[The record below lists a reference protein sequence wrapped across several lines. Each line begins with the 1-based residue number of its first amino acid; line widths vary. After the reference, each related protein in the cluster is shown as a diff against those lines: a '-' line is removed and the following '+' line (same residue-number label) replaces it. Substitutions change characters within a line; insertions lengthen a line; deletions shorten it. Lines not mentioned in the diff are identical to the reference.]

1 MLPSFFAQFLPFAAF
16 AITLKSVMGLN
27 RDFVGKEF
35 ERRSHLVTQDEIAK
49 YAAVIG
55 GAENPAYASGVAP
68 PSFPVIY
75 ELPFLETIWSDPE
88 LNGGEEQAR
97 KNVLMLVHGDQKMV
111 FVKPLMAGMEVAF
124 SAEVS
129 DIQDKGSG
137 EVLALRTQSM
147 VDGEIVCESNWGLF
161 VRGIGSGKKPE
172 RSGKKPS
179 APKAEETSKP
189 KPVFTSAIDVPADIT
204 PRYADASNDHNPIHL
219 NKDVA
224 KEAGLKGVVV
234 HGLCTMSMAMQK
246 IIDGTLGGAPEN
258 LKSLAVRFSAPVY
271 PGDTLNLKC
280 FEAGEGAM
288 KFEASSDGVKV
299 IKGGFA
305 EIR

>member
-1 MLPSFFAQFLPFAAF
+1 ME
-16 AITLKSVMGLN
+16 LN
-27 RDFVGKEF
+27 RDFISKGF
-35 ERRSHLVTQDEIAK
+35 ERRSHIITQDEIAK

-55 GAENPAYASGVAP
+55 GAGNTAYASGVAP

-88 LNGGEEQAR
+88 LNGGKEQAK
-97 KNVLMLVHGDQKMV
+97 KNVLMLVHGDQKMT

-172 RSGKKPS
+172 RSAKKPS
-179 APKAEETSKP
+179 APKPAGSAAPQT
-189 KPVFTSAIDVPADIT
+189 VFTSGIDVPADIT

-219 NKDVA
+219 NEDVA

-246 IIDGTLGGAPEN
+246 IIDGYLGGAPEN

-271 PGDTLNLKC
+271 PGDTLNLEC
-280 FEAGEGAM
+280 FEAGQNAI
-288 KFEASSDGVKV
+288 KFEASVGGMKV

-305 EIR
+305 EIM

>member
-1 MLPSFFAQFLPFAAF
+1 MLPSFLLFRVFATNLN
-16 AITLKSVMGLN
+16 SVMGLN
-27 RDFVGKEF
+27 RDFIGKEF
-35 ERRSHLVTQDEIAK
+35 ERCSHQVTQDEIAK

-55 GAENPAYASGVAP
+55 GTENPAYASGVAP

-75 ELPFLETIWSDPE
+75 ELPFLEKIWSDPE
-88 LNGGEEQAR
+88 LNGGEEQAK

-137 EVLALRTQSM
+137 EVLALRSQSM

-161 VRGIGSGKKPE
+161 VRGIGSGKK
-172 RSGKKPS
+172 SGGGKEPS
-179 APKAEETSKP
+179 APKPAETSDP
-189 KPVFTSAIDVPADIT
+189 EPVFTSTINVPADIT
-204 PRYADASNDHNPIHL
+204 PRYADASNDRNPIHL
-219 NKDVA
+219 DEKVA
-224 KEAGLKGVVV
+224 KEAGLKGIVV

-246 IIDGTLGGAPEN
+246 IIDGHLGGVPEN

-271 PGDTLNLKC
+271 PGDTLMLEC
-280 FEAGEGAM
+280 FEVGEGSI
-288 KFEASSDGVKV
+288 KFEASSGGVKV

-305 EIR
+305 EIG

>member
-1 MLPSFFAQFLPFAAF
+1 ME
-16 AITLKSVMGLN
+16 LN
-27 RDFVGKEF
+27 RDFIGKKF
-35 ERRSHLVTQDEIAK
+35 ERRSHLVMQDEIAE

-55 GAENPAYASGVAP
+55 GAENTAYASGVAP

-75 ELPFLETIWSDPE
+75 ELPFLESIWSDPE
-88 LNGGEEQAR
+88 LNGGVEQAK

-111 FVKPLMAGMEVAF
+111 FHKPLRAGMEVTF
-124 SAEVS
+124 SAGVT

-137 EVLALRTQSM
+137 EVLALRTESR
-147 VDGEIVCESNWGLF
+147 VDGELVCESNWGLF

-172 RSGKKPS
+172 RSAKKPS
-179 APKAEETSKP
+179 APKPGETSAP
-189 KPVFTSAIDVPADIT
+189 TTVFTSTIKVPADIT

-219 NKDVA
+219 DEKVS

-246 IIDGTLGGAPEN
+246 IIDGHLGGAPEN

-271 PGDTLNLKC
+271 PGDTLTLEC
-280 FEAGEGAM
+280 FDAGEGAI
-288 KFEASSDGVKV
+288 KFEASAGGIKV
-299 IKGGFA
+299 IKGGVA
-305 EIR
+305 EIG